1 MKKQDTLWKL
11 FNDFLISIFLI
22 RNRIFSKSIAIQKA
36 CWKNK
41 KRGKEDLYIKQKDK
55 NKSLIIYT
63 RTEKYTI
70 LTQDKL
76 VHNLVLTNKKPS
88 FSHLF

>member
-1 MKKQDTLWKL
+1 MWKS

-22 RNRIFSKSIAIQKA
+22 RNSIFSKQVLQDKGLVGRI
-36 CWKNK
+36 K
-41 KRGKEDLYIKQKDK
+41 KREKEDLYIKQKDK

-76 VHNLVLTNKKPS
+76 VHNLVLTNKKPI
-88 FSHLF
+88 FSHLFQD